1 MDAGGVFAIIFAILF
16 LVVGAL
22 YAKTFAPKVTAPS
35 VEIGAITGFLSYLV
49 LCMPNVF
56 FVYGFIADIAGN
68 KYHYSVASLTA
79 LCGMIINRV
88 LGGPVAAGVSF
99 LKDRITKAPAAA
111 AAIAAA
117 IPAAAAVGGWAPAA
131 AVGMLGGLNA
141 AAAPFIPSAATAAAA
156 EASAAAALATIPSA
170 ATAASVVP
178 AAIPAAAAAAA
189 AIPAA
194 AAAIPGATAATAVNM
209 CSLPG
214 FEWLEN
220 KIAPQGI
227 IMSMTVLWY
236 LMIEMWDTGQ
246 GDNSVALG
254 VTTAITFA
262 LQWFVLQTNGCLESY
277 LFGPWSAITALVMA
291 ITFAGT
297 SYGVQKTISVPTV
310 PPTKDPAGNNTCPA
324 GYEMIQGV
332 CKKQL
337 PILVGDSAKKTETCS
352 PDVGDG
358 DFELVGELFKD
369 GELITSSIVD

>member
-22 YAKTFAPKVTAPS
+22 YAKTFAPKVSAPS
-35 VEIGAITGFLSYLV
+35 IEMGAITDFLSFLV

-56 FVYGFIADIAGN
+56 FVYGFIADIVGN

-88 LGGPVAAGVSF
+88 LGGPFAAGVSF
-99 LKDRITKAPAAA
+99 VKDRFTKAPASAA
-111 AAIAAA
+111 SA
-117 IPAAAAVGGWAPAA
+117 
-131 AVGMLGGLNA
+131 LNA
-141 AAAPFIPSAATAAAA
+141 MGLGA
-156 EASAAAALATIPSA
+156 
-170 ATAASVVP
+170 VVP
-178 AAIPAAAAAAA
+178 QKGGEEDSMGLPPIPVKSS
-189 AIPAA
+189 P
-194 AAAIPGATAATAVNM
+194 PLPVKSKF

-277 LFGPWSAITALVMA
+277 LFGSWSAITALVMA

-297 SYGVQKTISVPTV
+297 SYGVQKAISVPTV